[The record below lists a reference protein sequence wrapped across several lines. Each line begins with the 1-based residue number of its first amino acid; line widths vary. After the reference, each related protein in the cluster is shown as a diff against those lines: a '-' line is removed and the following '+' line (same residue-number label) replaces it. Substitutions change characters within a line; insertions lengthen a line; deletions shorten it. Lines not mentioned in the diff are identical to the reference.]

1 MGTRWILEVAC
12 PQCGFEDDDVPFA
25 PTCDFVTWK
34 CPECG
39 FVVDLMA
46 MTGINYEEAS
56 NATEIADLCSLFGV
70 IEIIPKEGG
79 NLDLILH
86 PKMPPGE
93 VAGSYQGTLEAYQ
106 TMLNGENDDKVK

>member
-1 MGTRWILEVAC
+1 MGIREILEVTC

-46 MTGINYEEAS
+46 MTGISYEEAS
-56 NATEIADLCSLFGV
+56 NADEMAEMCSRFGSINEILEQASEF
-70 IEIIPKEGG
+70 
-79 NLDLILH
+79 NLDIYSGKC
-86 PKMPPGE
+86 P
-93 VAGSYQGTLEAYQ
+93 A
-106 TMLNGENDDKVK
+106 GENDDKVK